1 MRKLI
6 LIALAGIAI
15 MLAAPEFAAATPAMP
30 GLGATADTM
39 SNVDQVWHR
48 RWHRRWHRHCWHRR
62 HWSGRRCSW

>member
-15 MLAAPEFAAATPAMP
+15 MLSAPEFAAATPLMP
-30 GLGATADTM
+30 GLGAA
-39 SNVDQVWHR
+39 VDNLSGTEQVHHR
-48 RWHRRWHRHCWHRR
+48 RWHRYRHCWHRR